1 MHILPWPLLVL
12 LRELTSSPAERT
24 FHVSALHLTRGS
36 TRRPAGT
43 RPAAPGDPWELTRAD
58 PGQRFLAAGTRHGG
72 SGSTHG

>member
-12 LRELTSSPAERT
+12 LREWTSSPAKRT
-24 FHVSALHLTRGS
+24 LHVSALHLTPES
-36 TRRPAGT
+36 TRGPAGT

-58 PGQRFLAAGTRHGG
+58 PGQGFATAGTRHGG